1 MQLLQ
6 DACRCFRLNLLT
18 GMEADRDRIA
28 FYVERSL
35 MLVTALTPEIGYE
48 KACAIAQHAHRDGLT
63 LREAAMQSGAI
74 TDERFDQLIDP
85 AAMASPHR

>member
-1 MQLLQ
+1 
-6 DACRCFRLNLLT
+6 
-18 GMEADRDRIA
+18 
-28 FYVERSL
+28 
-35 MLVTALTPEIGYE
+35 VTALTPEIGYE

>member
-1 MQLLQ
+1 
-6 DACRCFRLNLLT
+6 
-18 GMEADRDRIA
+18 
-28 FYVERSL
+28 

-74 TDERFDQLIDP
+74 TGDRFDRLIDP